1 MLVNFNVTG
10 DLANLLLSY
19 LDANPLKT
27 NPLKANPLKTNPPQA
42 NISKDADELAGLRSK
57 LTHYNANSR
66 MPFTDWWNALA
77 VIARIYNNP
86 HIGLDVGTY
95 IQASHCGVLGYLS
108 LSCDYIAEALQRFE
122 RFQRLLYEGNE
133 GGAVIKGD
141 RVIFSWPF
149 DYGYSTRESDET
161 LISGLVTY
169 IQILAGDLQVKPLV
183 VGFVHKRP
191 ESLTPFKQY
200 LGCDVEFSCKN
211 TYIAFPVSI
220 LTLKVEKADPVLRA
234 LLDQQANTLLDVLPS
249 GDYFEQRFYK
259 HLLIVMQDGQATIEA
274 VAKAMNMSAR
284 TLHRRLTERSME
296 FKVLLQKTRF
306 QLANQ
311 YLKESRLTLS
321 EIALLLGYSEQS
333 AFTRAFKQ
341 WTGETPL
348 RYQKRLLSE

>member
-19 LDANPLKT
+19 LDANP
-27 NPLKANPLKTNPPQA
+27 PKANPPQTN
-42 NISKDADELAGLRSK
+42 IGSEADELAGLRSK
-57 LTHYNANSR
+57 LTQYDANSR
-66 MPFTDWWNALA
+66 MPFTDWWDALA
-77 VIARIYNNP
+77 EISRIHKNP
-86 HIGLDVGTY
+86 HIGLEIGTY

-108 LSCDYIAEALQRFE
+108 LSCEYIAEALQRFE

-133 GGAVIKGD
+133 GGAVIEGD

-161 LISGLVTY
+161 LISGLATY
-169 IQILAGDLQVKPLV
+169 IQMLAGNVPVKPLA
-183 VGFVHKRP
+183 VGFVHDKPISQGLFR
-191 ESLTPFKQY
+191 KH
-200 LGCDVEFSCKN
+200 LGCEAAFSCKN

-249 GDYFEQRFYK
+249 GDQFEQQLYK
-259 HLLIVMQDGQATIEA
+259 HLLSAMQDGQATIET

-284 TLHRRLTERSME
+284 TLHRRLTDRSLE
-296 FKVLLQKTRF
+296 FKVLLQKTRY

-333 AFTRAFKQ
+333 AFSRAFKQ

>member
-19 LDANPLKT
+19 LDANP
-27 NPLKANPLKTNPPQA
+27 PKADSSLVSVDWEVDQL
-42 NISKDADELAGLRSK
+42 SQLRHK
-57 LTHYNANSR
+57 LTQYNANSR
-66 MPFTDWWNALA
+66 MPFTDWWDALA
-77 VIARIYNNP
+77 VISRIYNKP
-86 HIGLDVGTY
+86 HIGLEVGTY

-108 LSCDYIAEALQRFE
+108 LSCEYLAEALQRFE

-133 GGAVIKGD
+133 GGAVIEGD

-161 LISGLVTY
+161 LISGLATY
-169 IQILAGDLQVKPLV
+169 IQMLAGDVSVKPLA
-183 VGFVHKRP
+183 VGFVHEKP
-191 ESLTPFKQY
+191 ESLAPFKQY

-211 TYIAFPVSI
+211 TDIAFPVSM

-234 LLDQQANTLLDVLPS
+234 LLDQQADTLLDVLPS
-249 GDYFEQRFYK
+249 GDQFEQQFYK
-259 HLLIVMQDGQATIEA
+259 FLLVAMQDGQPTIEA
-274 VAKAMNMSAR
+274 VARAMNMSAR
-284 TLHRRLTERSME
+284 TLHRRLVDRSLV
-296 FKVLLQKTRF
+296 FKTLLQKTRY

-321 EIALLLGYSEQS
+321 EITLLLGYSEQS
-333 AFTRAFKQ
+333 AFSRAFKQ

-348 RYQKRLLSE
+348 RYQKRLSEQN

>member
-19 LDANPLKT
+19 LDANPLKV
-27 NPLKANPLKTNPPQA
+27 NPPQV
-42 NISKDADELAGLRSK
+42 NIDSKADELAGLRSK

-66 MPFTDWWNALA
+66 MPFTDWWDALA
-77 VIARIYNNP
+77 LLSRIYSKP
-86 HIGLDVGTY
+86 HIGLEIGTY

-108 LSCDYIAEALQRFE
+108 LSCEYIAEALQRFE

-133 GGAVIKGD
+133 GGAVIEGD

-161 LISGLVTY
+161 LISGLATY
-169 IQILAGDLQVKPLV
+169 IQMLAGNVPVKPLA
-183 VGFVHKRP
+183 VGFVHEKP
-191 ESLTPFKQY
+191 KSLAPFKHY
-200 LGCDVEFSCKN
+200 LDCDIEFSSQN
-211 TYIAFPVSI
+211 TYIAFPASI
-220 LTLKVEKADPVLRA
+220 LATKVEKADPVLKA
-234 LLDQQANTLLDVLPS
+234 LLDQQANTLLDVLPG
-249 GDYFEQRFYK
+249 GDQFEQQFYK
-259 HLLIVMQDGQATIEA
+259 FLLVAMQDGQPTIEA

-284 TLHRRLTERSME
+284 TLHRRLLERNLV
-296 FKVLLQKTRF
+296 FKTLLQKTRY

-333 AFTRAFKQ
+333 AFSRAFKH
-341 WTGETPL
+341 WSGETPL
-348 RYQKRLLSE
+348 RYQKRLLNG